1 MGRNYVFV
9 RFLREAD
16 LTTSPSRVPCVFRR
30 QEGRQVQYQ
39 AQIMVFAIVAE
50 VTRNFIHHS
59 FKTSTRLRYSTVDN
73 FTGKRQWRCWLKNGH
88 KHRFTGQNLYTK
100 FDKLLDLTS

>member
-1 MGRNYVFV
+1 MDRSYVFV
-9 RFLREAD
+9 RFLRED

-50 VTRNFIHHS
+50 VTRNFIHH
-59 FKTSTRLRYSTVDN
+59 
-73 FTGKRQWRCWLKNGH
+73 
-88 KHRFTGQNLYTK
+88 
-100 FDKLLDLTS
+100 